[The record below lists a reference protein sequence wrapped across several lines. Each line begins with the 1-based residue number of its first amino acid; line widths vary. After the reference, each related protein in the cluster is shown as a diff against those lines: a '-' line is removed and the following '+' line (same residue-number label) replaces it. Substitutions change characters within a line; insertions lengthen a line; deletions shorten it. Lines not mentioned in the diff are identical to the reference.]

1 MSGSLLPLTLPMM
14 LPKVSLAYL
23 CYRFGCLLPFDTTL
37 LGVYTYIYIAK
48 PTTMNLTQVINL
60 ELITKNRVINLE
72 LEFLLFE
79 GYIPGRLY
87 DLNASKYGTQ
97 EELKSLI
104 GALKEKGI
112 KAIADI
118 VINHRAVEKG
128 TCNFEGG
135 TPDSRLDWGPSFI
148 CRDEAN
154 CSDGKGNPDSGQD
167 FPYAIDIDQL
177 NTQVQKEL
185 SEWMNWLKTDIG
197 FDGYRFD
204 FVRGYA
210 SSITKIYMQQTSPGF
225 AVAENWPEFPKGADG
240 KIAANL
246 DAHRR
251 EIADWVEAAGGVVTA
266 FDFTTK
272 GMLNVA
278 VEGHELWRLKDSNG
292 KPSGLIGIKPQSA
305 VTFIDN
311 HDTGPQ
317 QVFPGPFPADNVSL
331 GYAYILTH
339 PGIPSIV
346 ITIPTLFVFAYNS
359 FLLRIHC

>member
-1 MSGSLLPLTLPMM
+1 MSKAENKRT
-14 LPKVSLAYL
+14 
-23 CYRFGCLLPFDTTL
+23 
-37 LGVYTYIYIAK
+37 
-48 PTTMNLTQVINL
+48 LTQVKIPLDLFALFLDVIDL
-60 ELITKNRVINLE
+60 ELYFPYSLA
-72 LEFLLFE
+72 

-87 DLNASKYGTQ
+87 NLTSKYGTE
-97 EELKSLI
+97 EELRSLI

-148 CRDEAN
+148 CRNETN

-177 NTQVQKEL
+177 NPQVQREL
-185 SEWMNWLKTDIG
+185 SEWMNWLKTDVG
-197 FDGYRFD
+197 YDGYRFD

-210 SSITKIYMQQTSPGF
+210 SSITKIYMQQTNPGF
-225 AVAENWPEFPKGADG
+225 AVAENWPDFPKGADG
-240 KIAANL
+240 RIASNL
-246 DAHRR
+246 DAQRK

-278 VEGHELWRLKDSNG
+278 VEGTELWRLKDSNG
-292 KPSGLIGIKPQSA
+292 KPSGLIGIKPESA
-305 VTFIDN
+305 VTFVDN

-317 QVFPGPFPADNVSL
+317 KVFPGPFPANNVSL

-339 PGIPSIV
+339 PGIPTIV
-346 ITIPTLFVFAYNS
+346 ITAWL
-359 FLLRIHC
+359 